1 MFRNSICKIS
11 TKTNKND
18 EGISVELK
26 CSINLS
32 EDENAKLK
40 EFREDFAKSST
51 IHFHFDEEIYLFSQN
66 KYFKKKQYIKN
77 PPNLNDLE
85 NEFKS
90 DIRKVLTQYKN
101 FVDFNNLQNID
112 ETKEY
117 TINELLA
124 DTQ

>member
-1 MFRNSICKIS
+1 MPVFL
-11 TKTNKND
+11 KTMQKGLLAQ
-18 EGISVELK
+18 E
-26 CSINLS
+26 C
-32 EDENAKLK
+32 
-40 EFREDFAKSST
+40 FA

-112 ETKEY
+112 ETKQY
-117 TINELLA
+117 TIQELLT
-124 DTQ
+124 DKQQFSRNTFVFFLILNQLNDVKQIIFSI